1 MFCFFGHK
9 AYEILAH
16 QPGVKHESPV
26 LEGEVSTTRL
36 PVKSLPNYF
45 DPALLFVTTDFPLK
59 AIKFDLNC
67 FNFVR
72 YIISPKLC
80 NIYLNGVWLNQ
91 TAVIY
96 TYCEM
101 TK

>member
-45 DPALLFVTTDFPLK
+45 DPALLFVTTF
-59 AIKFDLNC
+59 
-67 FNFVR
+67 
-72 YIISPKLC
+72 S
-80 NIYLNGVWLNQ
+80 
-91 TAVIY
+91 
-96 TYCEM
+96 
-101 TK
+101 

>member
-45 DPALLFVTTDFPLK
+45 DPALLFVTIFSWLLFSQTKEAVP
-59 AIKFDLNC
+59 
-67 FNFVR
+67 
-72 YIISPKLC
+72 SP
-80 NIYLNGVWLNQ
+80 
-91 TAVIY
+91 
-96 TYCEM
+96 
-101 TK
+101 